1 MEGITVSDAYKLLR
15 DDGIVWKAGKSGES
29 NIINAVTV
37 LEILNCME
45 WLLGGEMILTTL
57 NVCKS
62 EKDKL
67 DLIRDLRNGGA
78 ACVIVHPGDKEELIN
93 INNIVS
99 YADSIGFPLFLAERK
114 VPYSLIIK
122 KIYENL
128 LNKEENALKKAQQI
142 NSMMNNILISDYN
155 GVSKIIEKLSSIVGK
170 NVVLLD
176 DFMNVIAEKYITEG
190 KEITDENK
198 KKIFEYI
205 KTCLYNTFY
214 MENVSNDIK
223 IINFDEQCDIM
234 IIPININKNFYRYL
248 IIFKYGKISD
258 KEKEFISV
266 ALPGTI
272 SALKVDMLTTQAIS
286 DTEQRLKSDFF
297 YDLVNERHTSNE
309 LMLRRARTLGLNLLE
324 KNFLVV
330 VDLDDFENYY
340 KENYTKGECHFQ
352 RIKRDLKKSVEQA
365 FRVAKMER
373 RVALFVQQS
382 DACILVVG
390 FTYKEYKTGIY
401 KNIIDTI
408 SNNIIKIFDEKNADI
423 SVTISIS
430 SDFSSLND
438 TNNAFNQALFAKD
451 IGKKLFNSKK
461 ILYYDDMGIYK
472 YVSFENKD
480 DILKHHPLRALYAL
494 DEDDKLSLLETLEI
508 FLDNYPSIKTT
519 AEKLYIHPNTVK
531 YRIKKIKDVVGAQIL
546 DDPQARLQCHLLLKI
561 LKASRF

>member
-1 MEGITVSDAYKLLR
+1 M
-15 DDGIVWKAGKSGES
+15 
-29 NIINAVTV
+29 
-37 LEILNCME
+37 
-45 WLLGGEMILTTL
+45 
-57 NVCKS
+57 
-62 EKDKL
+62 
-67 DLIRDLRNGGA
+67 
-78 ACVIVHPGDKEELIN
+78 
-93 INNIVS
+93 
-99 YADSIGFPLFLAERK
+99 
-114 VPYSLIIK
+114 
-122 KIYENL
+122 
-128 LNKEENALKKAQQI
+128 Q
-142 NSMMNNILISDYN
+142 
-155 GVSKIIEKLSSIVGK
+155 
-170 NVVLLD
+170 
-176 DFMNVIAEKYITEG
+176 
-190 KEITDENK
+190 
-198 KKIFEYI
+198 
-205 KTCLYNTFY
+205 
-214 MENVSNDIK
+214 NVSNDIK
-223 IINFDEQCDIM
+223 IINFDEQYDIM

-258 KEKEFISV
+258 KEKELIYV

-272 SALKVDMLTTQAIS
+272 SALKVDMLTTQAIL

-297 YDLVNERHTSNE
+297 DDLVNERHTSNE

-330 VDLDDFENYY
+330 VDMDDFENYY
-340 KENYTKGECHFQ
+340 KENYTKGEYHFQ

-365 FRVAKMER
+365 LRVAKMER
-373 RVALFVQQS
+373 RVAFFVQQS

-390 FTYKEYKTGIY
+390 FTYKEYKTGMY
-401 KNIIDTI
+401 KKIIDTT
-408 SNNIIKIFDEKNADI
+408 SNNIIKIFNEKNADI
-423 SVTISIS
+423 SITISIS
-430 SDFSSLND
+430 SDFSNLND
-438 TNNAFNQALFAKD
+438 INNAFNQALFAKD

-531 YRIKKIKDVVGAQIL
+531 YRIKKIKDIVGAQIL

>member
-1 MEGITVSDAYKLLR
+1 MEGITVSDAYELLR

-37 LEILNCME
+37 LEIPNCME

-93 INNIVS
+93 INNIVR
-99 YADSIGFPLFLAERK
+99 YADSVGFPLFLADRK

-142 NSMMNNILISDYN
+142 NSMMNNILISDYK

-170 NVVLLD
+170 SIVLLD
-176 DFMNVIAEKYITEG
+176 DFMNVIAEKYIFEG

-214 MENVSNDIK
+214 MQNVSNDIK
-223 IINFDEQCDIM
+223 IINFDEQYDIM

-258 KEKEFISV
+258 KEKELIYV

-272 SALKVDMLTTQAIS
+272 SALKVDMLTTQAIL

-297 YDLVNERHTSNE
+297 DDLVNERHTSNE

-330 VDLDDFENYY
+330 VDMDDFENYY
-340 KENYTKGECHFQ
+340 KENYTKGEYHFQ

-365 FRVAKMER
+365 LRVAKMER
-373 RVALFVQQS
+373 RVAFFVQQS

-390 FTYKEYKTGIY
+390 FTYKEYKTGMY
-401 KNIIDTI
+401 KKIIDTT
-408 SNNIIKIFDEKNADI
+408 SNNIIKIFNEKNADI
-423 SVTISIS
+423 SITISIS
-430 SDFSSLND
+430 SDFSNLND
-438 TNNAFNQALFAKD
+438 INNAFNQALFAKD

-531 YRIKKIKDVVGAQIL
+531 YRIKKIKDIVGAQIL

>member
-1 MEGITVSDAYKLLR
+1 MEGITVSDAYEVLR

-45 WLLGGEMILTTL
+45 WILGGEMILTTL

-78 ACVIVHPGDKEELIN
+78 ACVIVHPGNKEELIN

-142 NSMMNNILISDYN
+142 NSMMNNILISDYK

-176 DFMNVIAEKYITEG
+176 DFMNVIAEKYNSEG

-214 MENVSNDIK
+214 MQNVSNDIK
-223 IINFDEQCDIM
+223 IINFDEQYDIM

-258 KEKEFISV
+258 KEKEFIHV

-272 SALKVDMLTTQAIS
+272 SALKVDMLTTQAIL

-297 YDLVNERHTSNE
+297 YDIVNERHTSNE

-373 RVALFVQQS
+373 RVAFFVQQS

-480 DILKHHPLRALYAL
+480 DILTHHPLRALYAL
-494 DEDDKLSLLETLEI
+494 DEDDKLSLLETLEV

>member
-1 MEGITVSDAYKLLR
+1 MEGMTVSDAYELLR

-37 LEILNCME
+37 LEIPNCME

-62 EKDKL
+62 EKDKS

-78 ACVIVHPGDKEELIN
+78 ACVILHPGDKEELIN

-99 YADSIGFPLFLAERK
+99 YADSIGFPLFLADRK

-142 NSMMNNILISDYN
+142 NSMMNNILLSDYK

-170 NVVLLD
+170 SVVLLD
-176 DFMNVIAEKYITEG
+176 DFMNVIAEKYISEG

-205 KTCLYNTFY
+205 KTCLYNSLY
-214 MENVSNDIK
+214 MQNLSNDIK
-223 IINFDEQCDIM
+223 IINFDEQYDIM
-234 IIPININKNFYRYL
+234 IIPININKDFYRYL
-248 IIFKYGKISD
+248 IILKYGKISD
-258 KEKEFISV
+258 KEKELIHV

-272 SALKVDMLTTQAIS
+272 SALKVDMLTTQAIL

-297 YDLVNERHTSNE
+297 DDLVNERHTSNE

-324 KNFLVV
+324 KNFLVI

-340 KENYTKGECHFQ
+340 KENYTKGEYHFQ

-373 RVALFVQQS
+373 RVAFFVQQS

-390 FTYKEYKTGIY
+390 FTYKEYKTGMC
-401 KNIIDTI
+401 KKIIDTI
-408 SNNIIKIFDEKNADI
+408 SNNITKIFSEKYADI

-430 SDFSSLND
+430 SDFSNLND
-438 TNNAFNQALFAKD
+438 INNAFNQALFAKD

-472 YVSFENKD
+472 YVSFENND

-494 DEDDKLSLLETLEI
+494 NEDDKLSLLETLEI

-531 YRIKKIKDVVGAQIL
+531 YRIKKIKDIVGAQIL